1 MKILARCTSAVCP
14 VTWAH
19 LLNKEGLG
27 DQLKDALS
35 HQLDSTVRILVVDP
49 ATTQPVQWLTTTQ
62 PVSAGFGDEGGGPR
76 AAEMR
81 QCHRLLCQCFFAC
94 LAGARG

>member
-35 HQLDSTVRILVVDP
+35 HQLDSTLRSLVVDP
-49 ATTQPVQWLTTTQ
+49 ATTTGLNSWPLSV
-62 PVSAGFGDEGGGPR
+62 AGNFR
-76 AAEMR
+76 
-81 QCHRLLCQCFFAC
+81 
-94 LAGARG
+94 